1 MTGMSTLPVVSFD
14 LNTRDLA
21 AVPDAEFD
29 ALCRQIGREVLTPRW
44 SSMLSHPARR
54 RGLAAYADG
63 EPVGLARVGAS
74 CVLTRAGGVQR
85 RLPVGPRLKRPG
97 WGHTARP
104 WGSGRTGMRLMRSPD
119 FVSIT

>member
-29 ALCRQIGREVLTPRW
+29 ALCRQIGREVLMPRW

-63 EPVGLARVGAS
+63 ELVGLARVGAS
-74 CVLTRAGGVQR
+74 CVLTVPAAFSAGC
-85 RLPVGPRLKRPG
+85 PCGPG
-97 WGHTARP
+97 
-104 WGSGRTGMRLMRSPD
+104 
-119 FVSIT
+119 